1 MDRRLGCE
9 KMADKGNRLNI
20 IFMAHAHYP
29 HGMAM
34 TRRLQ
39 NSIDY
44 LKGCD
49 GVEVRVLVLRQGRVR
64 LADSE
69 PCGVHKGIEYV
80 TIGGDI
86 RSGMSALIKGP
97 KYFIDGM
104 AYIRNNRRKDH
115 KNALYVFG
123 YPSTDNIPMLIGAR
137 LLGYKM
143 VFDIVEDIA
152 YLKSATDVFARLRY
166 FSQRVFFGTLRVF
179 ADAVLVV
186 SKHLEQRVT
195 RIAKGHFDVINYPI
209 SVNFDNFSFSPQPFH
224 DPVRFFYGGTF
235 GEKDGVENLIAGFEG
250 LCSRHDNVNLVL
262 TGKGDSRRMDAILN
276 IIAASAHRERI
287 LYKGYLPDEDFYREL
302 NASDVLCMT
311 RTSSAFADT
320 GFPFKLGEYLATG
333 RPVIASDVS
342 DVSRYLTDGENAL
355 LIEPDSAPAIARA
368 MEQLLTDR
376 GKAQDIGIAG
386 RAVAKENF
394 DSKVLGERLRKLLID
409 L

>member
-1 MDRRLGCE
+1 
-9 KMADKGNRLNI
+9 MAGKVDRLNI
-20 IFMAHAHYP
+20 IFMAHGHYP
-29 HGMAM
+29 HGMAA

-49 GVEVRVLVLRQGRVR
+49 GVEVRVLVLRQGRAR

-69 PCGVHKGIEYV
+69 PCGVHKGVEYV
-80 TIGGDI
+80 TIGGGI
-86 RSGMSALIKGP
+86 RSGISAIVKGP

-104 AYIRNNRRKDH
+104 AHIRNNRRKDC

-123 YPSTDNIPMLIGAR
+123 YPSTDNMPMLIVAR

-166 FSQRVFFGTLRVF
+166 FSQRAFFGTLRMF

-186 SKHLEQRVT
+186 SKHLEQRVA
-195 RIAKGHFDVINYPI
+195 RIAKGRFDVINYPI
-209 SVNFDNFSFSPQPFH
+209 SVDFDNFSSSAQPFH

-235 GEKDGVENLIAGFEG
+235 ADKDGVENLIAAFED
-250 LCSRHDNVNLVL
+250 LCGRHDNVNLVL
-262 TGKGDSRRMDAILN
+262 TGKGGKEDMDAILG
-276 IIAASAHRERI
+276 IIAASAHREKI
-287 LYKGYLPDEDFYREL
+287 LYKGYLPDEEFYREL

-311 RTSSAFADT
+311 RTASAFADT

-355 LIEPDSAPAIARA
+355 LIEPDSPGAITCA
-368 MEQLLTDR
+368 MERLLADR

-386 RAVAKENF
+386 RAVAKEHF
-394 DSKVLGERLRKLLID
+394 DSRVLGERLRKLLID